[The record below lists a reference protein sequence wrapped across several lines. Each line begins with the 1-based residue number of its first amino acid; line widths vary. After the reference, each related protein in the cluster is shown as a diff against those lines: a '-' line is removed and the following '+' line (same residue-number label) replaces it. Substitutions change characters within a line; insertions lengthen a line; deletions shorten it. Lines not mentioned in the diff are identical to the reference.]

1 MPALPRNLAPR
12 PIRPARPGTRI
23 STRRWGL
30 RVNPMNDD
38 LRTRITAVIYNE
50 LREQS
55 DRDTAFPVMVGPA
68 VGSPNF
74 NGVALIDGEVD
85 LDAAAD
91 AVIRELGLRMG
102 DR

>member
-1 MPALPRNLAPR
+1 MSD
-12 PIRPARPGTRI
+12 T
-23 STRRWGL
+23 
-30 RVNPMNDD
+30 
-38 LRTRITAVIYNE
+38 LRTRIAAVIYNE

-55 DRDTAFPVMVGPA
+55 ERDTAFPVMVGPA

-91 AVIRELGLRMG
+91 AVIRKLGLKREELGGFRVPG
-102 DR
+102 YGHRGHRYVTEWTADE